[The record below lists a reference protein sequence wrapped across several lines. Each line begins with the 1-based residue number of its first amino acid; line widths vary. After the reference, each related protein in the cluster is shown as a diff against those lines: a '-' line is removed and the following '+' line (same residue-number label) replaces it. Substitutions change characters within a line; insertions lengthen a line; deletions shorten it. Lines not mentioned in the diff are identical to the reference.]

1 MNPTKEELDAI
12 ESWLSMY
19 PMAKGQTDAISTILT
34 RYRDGELVEK
44 DRPLTKDEKKE
55 TDCKC
60 ADSTGWTTVK
70 CCNQCG
76 KSIELFWRVIEE
88 KWIIVNQD
96 APFDGSYLCFIE
108 QPQDCGNILKY
119 QRVIQNQNNMWV
131 GLFDGEKITHF
142 QPLPTPPTN
151 QTEP

>member
-44 DRPLTKDEKKE
+44 DRWISVKDMLPGNTNPVLILSDKTQEVGFYTKGFEVETEDEDGDGDWYDADDLKGILTLKRGWYVDYEQGQSQY
-55 TDCKC
+55 
-60 ADSTGWTTVK
+60 DSIFFGRNV
-70 CCNQCG
+70 
-76 KSIELFWRVIEE
+76 
-88 KWIIVNQD
+88 
-96 APFDGSYLCFIE
+96 
-108 QPQDCGNILKY
+108 
-119 QRVIQNQNNMWV
+119 
-131 GLFDGEKITHF
+131 THW

-151 QTEP
+151 QTEKS